1 MTLEPKLRPAPPG
14 VQRPAGPALSCP
26 SQSAERRGEG
36 AQVPALLCGHQL
48 VGKAVAPEAAL
59 RARLPH
65 APSEKTAVGPGRPLT
80 ALESRRGKESGN
92 EGRRDHRDEEADEEE
107 GVRPRQSPLH
117 GEQNG
122 GAGGGPAAR
131 RGRGHSPSVPTL
143 APDKPVRGGPLAA
156 PGAGGEGKGAAR
168 PTMQSVPRRRCRPV
182 AKVKR
187 SGSAADTA
195 PPCPRTRPAPSAAG
209 PTPPRP
215 LFQFYL
221 RIWRQSGFEAGPVSA
236 TGGPRRGGQGVGRPG
251 SRRRRMAGARG
262 RRLLGQRTRDE
273 APR

>member
-1 MTLEPKLRPAPPG
+1 M
-14 VQRPAGPALSCP
+14 
-26 SQSAERRGEG
+26 RR
-36 AQVPALLCGHQL
+36 
-48 VGKAVAPEAAL
+48 
-59 RARLPH
+59 
-65 APSEKTAVGPGRPLT
+65 LT
-80 ALESRRGKESGN
+80 RRRE
-92 EGRRDHRDEEADEEE
+92 
-107 GVRPRQSPLH
+107 VRPSQSPLH
-117 GEQNG
+117 REQNG
-122 GAGGGPAAR
+122 GAGEGPAVR
-131 RGRGHSPSVPTL
+131 RGRGHSPSTVPTL
-143 APDKPVRGGPLAA
+143 APARPVRGGPLAA

-195 PPCPRTRPAPSAAG
+195 PPCPCARPAPSAAG

-221 RIWRQSGFEAGPVSA
+221 RIWRQSGFGAGPVSA

-262 RRLLGQRTRDE
+262 RRLVGQRTRDE
-273 APR
+273 TPR

>member
-1 MTLEPKLRPAPPG
+1 MPEPSSSRTKWRRWRRASCE
-14 VQRPAGPALSCP
+14 AGPRPFPLCP
-26 SQSAERRGEG
+26 H
-36 AQVPALLCGHQL
+36 P
-48 VGKAVAPEAAL
+48 
-59 RARLPH
+59 RA
-65 APSEKTAVGPGRPLT
+65 G
-80 ALESRRGKESGN
+80 
-92 EGRRDHRDEEADEEE
+92 
-107 GVRPRQSPLH
+107 Q
-117 GEQNG
+117 
-122 GAGGGPAAR
+122 AGQ
-131 RGRGHSPSVPTL
+131 
-143 APDKPVRGGPLAA
+143 GGPLAA

-187 SGSAADTA
+187 SGSAADSA

-236 TGGPRRGGQGVGRPG
+236 TGSPRRGGQGVGRPG

-262 RRLLGQRTRDE
+262 RRLVGQRTRDE
-273 APR
+273 TPR